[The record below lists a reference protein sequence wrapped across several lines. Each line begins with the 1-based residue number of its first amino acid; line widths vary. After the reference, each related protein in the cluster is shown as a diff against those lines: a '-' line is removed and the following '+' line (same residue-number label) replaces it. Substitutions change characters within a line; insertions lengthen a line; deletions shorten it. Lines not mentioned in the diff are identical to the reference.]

1 MQKMTTTKNLLY
13 STIDNPIKELL
24 FELGTS
30 SQNITLD
37 YLHKVNKLL
46 SKYGINLNTYTNAF
60 NFLEYLEEAG
70 CVKITKQTSG
80 DYYIITGLYKYGEIV

>member
-1 MQKMTTTKNLLY
+1 MTTTKNPLSLK
-13 STIDNPIKELL
+13 IDNPIKELL

-46 SKYGINLNTYTNAF
+46 VKYGIKSQTYGNVF
-60 NFLEYLEEAG
+60 NFLEYLEETG
-70 CVKITKQTSG
+70 CVKITKHTDG
-80 DYYIITGLYKYGEIV
+80 DYYTITGLYNYGENV

>member
-1 MQKMTTTKNLLY
+1 MTTTKNPLSLK
-13 STIDNPIKELL
+13 IDNPIKELL

-37 YLHKVNKLL
+37 YLHKVNTLL
-46 SKYGINLNTYTNAF
+46 VKYGIKSQTYGNVF

-70 CVKITKQTSG
+70 CVKITKHTNG
-80 DYYIITGLYKYGEIV
+80 NYYTITGLYNYGENV